1 MGEPTGTSPET
12 VENHDLGYEELEAE
26 YKASQQQ
33 LHSKEQALRILQS
46 QLKKADLAS
55 QRMKQEMNQLRS
67 QLSRSQQFVTP
78 PTSPANPSCA
88 ATSSNGVSFSINE
101 ELIREKEQLIQELEK
116 AHWQIGELERQG
128 EELKDEKENMED
140 EKMHYMTKYEG
151 LLECFEEEKKRQPPS
166 QSTVQRVM
174 DEHKQLQLALVEANA
189 SKEHFKSR
197 VERYKDAIE
206 RKKFM
211 AEAAIQASSSEKK
224 QDVRAARIAELES
237 LAKNLTETVKVKSVT
252 ISHQK
257 KANKMLATDLA
268 KLQHR
273 LNLWEASCSCG
284 KNWETAH
291 RNSLHSSSV
300 SPPAEEAEF
309 EWKSSTERMTVGR
322 KLSGNGN
329 NALAVDSDTDSSSA
343 TNGELKI

>member
-1 MGEPTGTSPET
+1 MVEPTSPEI
-12 VENHDLGYEELEAE
+12 VENHDVGFEELEAE
-26 YKASQQQ
+26 YKACQQQ

-46 QLKKADLAS
+46 QLKKADLTS

-67 QLSRSQQFVTP
+67 QLSRSQQFLSP
-78 PTSPANPSCA
+78 PTSPANPSRA
-88 ATSSNGVSFSINE
+88 ASSNGISLSMNE
-101 ELIREKEQLIQELEK
+101 ELIREKELLIQELEK
-116 AHWQIGELERQG
+116 AHWQIGELERQV
-128 EELKDEKENMED
+128 EELKDEKENVVD
-140 EKMHYMTKYEG
+140 EKMHYMKKYEG

-174 DEHKQLQLALVEANA
+174 DENKQLQLALVEANA

-211 AEAAIQASSSEKK
+211 AEAVIQASSSEKK
-224 QDVRAARIAELES
+224 QDIRAARIAELES

-257 KANKMLATDLA
+257 RANKMLATDLA
-268 KLQHR
+268 ELQHR
-273 LNLWEASCSCG
+273 LNLWEASCSCD
-284 KNWETAH
+284 KNWEPTH
-291 RNSLHSSSV
+291 RNSLHSTGSA
-300 SPPAEEAEF
+300 SPTAEEARF
-309 EWKSSTERMTVGR
+309 EWKCPIEHMTGGR
-322 KLSGNGN
+322 KLSGNRN
-329 NALAVDSDTDSSSA
+329 SPLALDSDTDSSSA